1 MKKNI
6 ILSAALM
13 FFGLTAQAQTKITFD
28 SDDYKAIGVY
38 DSWEKSP
45 FRTGA
50 LQGNAAVASNPDT
63 EVDAVLG
70 TAPNATGKVVAFQ
83 RSRHGSNTY
92 GVRVDLKEP
101 IRMTKQLQYIH
112 VMTYL
117 KDKPANSR
125 MMVIGLGKRLEE
137 SWNWQTGEDEQ
148 FWAVTNTAVQP
159 QTGWQD
165 IVVSFKGF
173 SYSKEE
179 NANSG
184 IDIYSLIIVPDVRSP
199 HADESDWIAY
209 FDEIIIDNNPD
220 KRFTTEKYALTHDKE
235 ANISRT
241 DRGINSVGLTVGGTS
256 YTSTARSKK
265 VYSDNTL
272 TGIFPATAGA
282 QVQPTFNYTG
292 AWMSAYTYVDWG
304 SDGVFKD
311 TLNSN
316 GTPAP
321 GSDVTSYSAVQI
333 DGTWYKSDGS
343 TTANGNTIGGGVP
356 TFTIPEG
363 TANGFYRMRYKV
375 DWNSINPAGGNTL
388 ISDGGGVVDVT
399 LDVHG
404 PKVTVNASQ
413 LNGDI
418 VLAADGRALQ
428 NYEMDYNTPLTVKI
442 IPENGFVQYGFTL
455 KYGYNVNAKEQL
467 DENGNPNWIKVVVPF
482 DEVNADGTYTIPAEY
497 IRGSH
502 VSIAGDMQQVW
513 HYTVKIVGD
522 EGKGGAS
529 YGKIEV
535 KDGSTLDVTQFF
547 SKEQLVVKPI
557 EGATYEVT
565 INSATLEVKIEYKKI
580 EECRPIASLSELS
593 NDKFYQIK
601 AKSGEGYLAWNSTIT
616 DTYLSLRGVTNTS
629 HNGEPSNAAVL
640 NIYKEEVS
648 PFDQT
653 VVWQI
658 IKEDDK
664 YYLYQPAKK
673 EYVTRTERDYIF
685 TSEKTALDNIREN
698 SGDHAGTF
706 SFHAG
711 GSYSDGS
718 TNFACIVTNEAAVAV
733 RNWTWSDHGSVFYI
747 LENPN
752 ISLDDTAITLV
763 PTEEHVDGAIYNLQ
777 GQRLDT
783 LPSSG
788 IVIVGGKK
796 VVIK

>member
-92 GVRVDLKEP
+92 GVRIDLKEP

-333 DGTWYKSDGS
+333 DGTWYKSDGN

-388 ISDGGGVVDVT
+388 ISDGGGIVDVT

-442 IPENGFVQYGFTL
+442 VPENGFVQYGFTF

-497 IRGSH
+497 LRGSN

-763 PTEEHVDGAIYNLQ
+763 PTEEHADGAIYNLQ

-783 LPSSG
+783 LPASG

-796 VVIK
+796 IVIK